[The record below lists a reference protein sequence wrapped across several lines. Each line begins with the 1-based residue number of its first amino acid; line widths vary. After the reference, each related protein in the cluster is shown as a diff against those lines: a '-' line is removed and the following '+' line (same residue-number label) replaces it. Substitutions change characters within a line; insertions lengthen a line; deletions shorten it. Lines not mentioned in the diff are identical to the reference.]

1 MIQIPRTERQA
12 PLEMS
17 PETFRDI
24 GHKLVDQIAQFLES
38 MPDRKVTSDF
48 AAVDLR
54 HKLPTGSLP
63 AAGADPAKLVADA
76 ASLVIENSLFNGH
89 PRFMGYITSSAA
101 PIGALADLLA
111 SSVNPNVGAWV
122 LSPIAS
128 EIEAQT
134 VRWISELVGYP
145 QSAGGLLVSGGNMAN
160 FLGFLAA
167 RRAKAPWD
175 IREKGLRYGQSQML
189 VYAPKS
195 THTWIQK
202 AADLFG
208 LGTEAIRWIPV
219 TRHHQMD
226 TDALKIQIQADL
238 SARLTPFLVVGT
250 AGTVETGTV
259 DPLGEISAICK
270 EFKLWFHIDGAYGAP
285 VGVLPEAPADF
296 KYLAEADS
304 VAVDPHKWLYAPLE
318 AGCTLVKNP
327 QHLIDAFS
335 FRPKYYVLDNHGD
348 NDAMNYFEVGMQ
360 NSRGFR
366 ALKVWLAL
374 QQVGREGY
382 IRMIRDD
389 IALAKEMYEL
399 VAATPQL
406 EAVTNNLSITTFR
419 YVPKNLNGSAEA
431 VAKYLNELNEA
442 LLNRL
447 QKEGDLFLSNAIVDD
462 QYLMRACI
470 VNFRTSKADIAAIPG
485 IVTRAGASVDAEI
498 RPDSLK

>member
-1 MIQIPRTERQA
+1 MTQNPQPRRHA

-17 PETFRDI
+17 PETFRNI
-24 GHKLVDQIAQFLES
+24 GHQLVDQIALFLES
-38 MPDRKVTSDF
+38 LPNRKVTSDF
-48 AAVDLR
+48 AAADLR
-54 HKLPTGSLP
+54 HRLP
-63 AAGADPAKLVADA
+63 AGPLPVTGADPAKLIADA
-76 ASLVIENSLFNGH
+76 ASLIIENSLFNGH

-134 VRWISELVGYP
+134 VRWVSELIGYP
-145 QSAGGLLVSGGNMAN
+145 HTAGGVLVSGGNMAN
-160 FLGFLAA
+160 FLGFVAA
-167 RRAKAPWD
+167 RRAKVPYD
-175 IREKGLRYGQSQML
+175 IREKGLRHGQSQML
-189 VYAPKS
+189 IYAAKS
-195 THTWIQK
+195 THTWVQK

-208 LGTEAIRWIPV
+208 LGTDAIRWIPV

-226 TDALKIQIQADL
+226 TDALRTQIQADL
-238 SARLTPFLVVGT
+238 SAGLTPFLVVGT

-285 VGVLPEAPADF
+285 VGILPEAPADF

-304 VAVDPHKWLYAPLE
+304 IAVDPHKWLYAPLE

-382 IRMIRDD
+382 VTMIRED
-389 IALAKEMYEL
+389 IALAKQMFDL

-406 EAVTNNLSITTFR
+406 EAVTNSLSITTFR
-419 YVPKNLNGSAEA
+419 YVPENLKGSPEPI
-431 VAKYLNELNEA
+431 AKYLNELNEA
-442 LLNRL
+442 VLNRL

-462 QYLMRACI
+462 RYLMRACI
-470 VNFRTSKADIAAIPG
+470 VNFRTSSADITAIPG
-485 IVTRAGASVDAEI
+485 IVLRAGASVDAEM
-498 RPDSLK
+498 RPASLR